1 MFCDA
6 FFLCKAYSEGCHCLC
21 GSLLLLFRASPFYV
35 LQLETVRFSTGEHT
49 VLISKTYGFQ
59 LENVKR
65 RHLKTDCLPFENKL
79 LNECPHFAKLL
90 VGAYRI
96 RPKASTWVSWCI
108 RAYAIRP
115 YIGYLRYTQCGK
127 KMCRSSLYLH
137 GNIFIK
143 RHLVGR
149 VDVQS
154 CAQA

>member
-1 MFCDA
+1 MRKHVLRR
-6 FFLCKAYSEGCHCLC
+6 FLFVQSIFGRMPLPLRKPPIVVSGI
-21 GSLLLLFRASPFYV
+21 SLLRSPM
-35 LQLETVRFSTGEHT
+35 ETVRFSIGEHT
-49 VLISKTYGFQ
+49 GFDIK
-59 LENVKR
+59 NVRFPIGERK
-65 RHLKTDCLPFENKL
+65 KETSETDCLPFENKL

-143 RHLVGR
+143 
-149 VDVQS
+149 
-154 CAQA
+154 